1 MRPDP
6 ARVLVGV
13 ATNLMTLIPD
23 VRTPFG
29 QSLAGMAA
37 TLAYDLAQEVDR
49 LADRLFNE
57 TEAIAELLREALPLL
72 DDAMAHRIHHVIDG
86 RGAPDL
92 RVSSLQAAN
101 DRLRAALIEVHAAV
115 EAMDSPEA
123 RVMDARLWDELR
135 ESTRRRHI
143 EVLR

>member
-6 ARVLVGV
+6 ARVLAGV
-13 ATNLMTLIPD
+13 ASNLMALIPD

-57 TEAIAELLREALPLL
+57 TEAVAEILREALPLL
-72 DDAMAHRIHHVIDG
+72 EDDLAHRTHHVIDG

-101 DRLRAALIEVHAAV
+101 DRVRAALIEVHAAV
-115 EAMDSPEA
+115 EAIDSPEA
-123 RVMDARLWDELR
+123 RAMDARIWDDLR

-143 EVLR
+143 EVPR